1 MSTETMTNDTTAPL
15 RVLVAEDEPTN
26 LIVTTRF
33 LKVLGH
39 EFVTAVSG
47 AEALEKL
54 AAEPF
59 DLVLMDI
66 EMPEMSGLDAT
77 RAIRAGKVAGL
88 DPDIPI
94 LALSAWGNEQLQAIR
109 RAGMNGLVAKPLEMD
124 ELARALAPYAD
135 EKS

>member
-26 LIVTTRF
+26 LMVTTRF

-39 EFVTAVSG
+39 ESETASSG

-54 AAEPF
+54 GAGPF

-77 RAIRAGKVAGL
+77 RAIRAGQVPGL
-88 DPDIPI
+88 DPDIPV
-94 LALSAWGNEQLQAIR
+94 LALSAWGREQQHATR

-124 ELARALAPYAD
+124 ELVRALQPYVD
-135 EKS
+135 DKN